1 MEAMMEMLRTNA
13 PVAAMFLLAVLYL
26 SNENQEIRAEIA
38 DLSERTSRDIAAL
51 SQRTSEDTAN
61 LSERTSAD
69 MANLSEHISGEMA
82 DLSERMFEDMAD
94 LSERMFEEIAKLS
107 ERLARVETRVESN
120 EQRLI
125 RIEQILDG
133 LRRFDVPET
142 ESPN

>member
-26 SNENQEIRAEIA
+26 SNENQEIRTEIA

-69 MANLSEHISGEMA
+69 MAN
-82 DLSERMFEDMAD
+82 

>member
-13 PVAAMFLLAVLYL
+13 PVAAMFLLAVFYL

-38 DLSERTSRDIAAL
+38 ALSERTA
-51 SQRTSEDTAN
+51 EDTAN
-61 LSERTSAD
+61 L
-69 MANLSEHISGEMA
+69 G
-82 DLSERMFEDMAD
+82 
-94 LSERMFEEIAKLS
+94 
-107 ERLARVETRVESN
+107 ERLARVETKVEYN

-133 LRRFDVPET
+133 LQRFDMPET

>member
-38 DLSERTSRDIAAL
+38 DLGERTSRDIAAL
-51 SQRTSEDTAN
+51 S
-61 LSERTSAD
+61 
-69 MANLSEHISGEMA
+69 
-82 DLSERMFEDMAD
+82 
-94 LSERMFEEIAKLS
+94 
-107 ERLARVETRVESN
+107 ERLARVETKVEYN

-133 LRRFDVPET
+133 LQRFDMPET

>member
-1 MEAMMEMLRTNA
+1 MEALMEMLRTNA

-69 MANLSEHISGEMA
+69 MA
-82 DLSERMFEDMAD
+82 D

-107 ERLARVETRVESN
+107 ERLVRVETRVESN

-125 RIEQILDG
+125 RIEQILDD
-133 LRRFDVPET
+133 LQSFDVPET

>member
-51 SQRTSEDTAN
+51 SERTAEDTAN
-61 LSERTSAD
+61 LSERTSED
-69 MANLSEHISGEMA
+69 MANLSERTSEDMA
-82 DLSERMFEDMAD
+82 NLSERTSEDMANLSERMSKDMAN
-94 LSERMFEEIAKLS
+94 LS
-107 ERLARVETRVESN
+107 ERLARVETKVGYN

-133 LRRFDVPET
+133 LQRFDMPET